1 MKVKVQYDYP
11 TVEGMIYSGS
21 IMVCEQENFN
31 KSIHDEKVKG
41 KLDTGKLVWIPKK
54 LLKKM

>member
-1 MKVKVQYDYP
+1 MKVKVLHDYP

-21 IMVCEQENFN
+21 VAICEQEDFDR
-31 KSIHDEKVKG
+31 KIHDEKVKG

-54 LLKKM
+54 LLKKV